1 MVESILRATV
11 EEGGKGMVASIVS
24 GLTETVSGLLG
35 GLGKG
40 IAGLFNDLFVAEA
53 GGLTDM
59 ATWVIVLLGV
69 SIGLGAIGWVSSLI
83 RNRR

>member
-1 MVESILRATV
+1 
-11 EEGGKGMVASIVS
+11 MVADIVTA
-24 GLTETVSGLLG
+24 LTETVSGLLG
-35 GLGKG
+35 GLGTG
-40 IAGLFNDLFVAEA
+40 IAGLFNDLFVGTE
-53 GGLTDM
+53 GGLTEM

>member
-1 MVESILRATV
+1 MVENILRAATEGEIGMVESI
-11 EEGGKGMVASIVS
+11 IS
-24 GLTETVSGLLG
+24 GLVDTVSGLLG

-53 GGLTDM
+53 GGITEL

-69 SIGLGAIGWVSSLI
+69 SIGLGAIAWVSSLI

>member
-1 MVESILRATV
+1 MVTN
-11 EEGGKGMVASIVS
+11 IVT
-24 GLTETVSGLLG
+24 GLTATVSGLLG

-40 IAGLFNDLFVAEA
+40 IAGLFNDLFIAEG
-53 GGLTDM
+53 GGLTQM
-59 ATWVIVLLGV
+59 ATWVVVLLGV

>member
-1 MVESILRATV
+1 MVENILRAGT
-11 EEGGKGMVASIVS
+11 EEGGLDMVASIVK
-24 GLTETVSGLLG
+24 GLTDTVSGLLG

-53 GGLTDM
+53 GGITEL

-69 SIGLGAIGWVSSLI
+69 SIGLGAIAWVSSLI

>member
-1 MVESILRATV
+1 MVENILRATEEGGLNMVESIV
-11 EEGGKGMVASIVS
+11 K
-24 GLTETVSGLLG
+24 GLTDTVSGLLG

-40 IAGLFNDLFVAEA
+40 IAGLFNDLFVAET
-53 GGLTDM
+53 GGITQL